1 MISKKAAG
9 RYRLDATRP
18 LPRARSITYADLAIA
33 LLDSLTRPDLYRRVA
48 YVAN

>member
-18 LPRARSITYADLAIA
+18 LPKARSITHADLATA
-33 LLDSLTRPDLYRRVA
+33 LLDCLTRPDLYRRVA